1 MSQTQL
7 QKAQIS
13 ISSIHSLLI
22 SEKSPEAHDELAKAL
37 FVVTRGTRWNL
48 LNDETSL
55 DDIWKNVRENELLTD
70 YVLRGTTLFLSE
82 VGYIDGD
89 IDRVIGQVS
98 LGLGW
103 VESSSFVDNTLTERC
118 GDKVWFARV
127 FKCAPWLLFLY
138 LLSTISQV

>member
-1 MSQTQL
+1 MPQTQL
-7 QKAQIS
+7 QIAQIS
-13 ISSIHSLLI
+13 VSLIHQLII
-22 SEKSPEAHDELAKAL
+22 SEKSPEARDELAKAL
-37 FVVTRGTRWNL
+37 FVVTHGTRWNL

-89 IDRVIGQVS
+89 MDRIIGQVS
-98 LGLGW
+98 MGLGW
-103 VESSSFVDNTLTERC
+103 VESSSFIDTTLTERC
-118 GDKVWFARV
+118 GDKTWFARV

-138 LLSTISQV
+138 LMSTISQV